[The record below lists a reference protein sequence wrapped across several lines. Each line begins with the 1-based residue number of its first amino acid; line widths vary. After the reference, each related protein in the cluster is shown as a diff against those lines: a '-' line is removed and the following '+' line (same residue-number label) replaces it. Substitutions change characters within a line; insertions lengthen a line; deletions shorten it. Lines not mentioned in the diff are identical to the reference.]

1 MLQTLI
7 KRLEIIRAA
16 MSLADEDL
24 IAQQLPAL
32 RAVLPQLD
40 GAAGETL
47 AAIITALAGGHYPQA
62 MRLINRFLTGGAGR

>member
-32 RAVLPQLD
+32 RAVLPQLG
-40 GAAGETL
+40 GAAGEIL
-47 AAIITALAGGHYPQA
+47 AAIITALADGHYP
-62 MRLINRFLTGGAGR
+62 

>member
-40 GAAGETL
+40 GAAGETR
-47 AAIITALAGGHYPQA
+47 HH
-62 MRLINRFLTGGAGR
+62 RRAGRRALPAGNAPD

>member
-40 GAAGETL
+40 GAAGEIL
-47 AAIITALAGGHYPQA
+47 AAIITVLADGHYP
-62 MRLINRFLTGGAGR
+62 

>member
-47 AAIITALAGGHYPQA
+47 TAIIAALAGGHYPQA
-62 MRLINRFLTGGAGR
+62 MRLINRFLTT

>member
-40 GAAGETL
+40 GAAGEIL
-47 AAIITALAGGHYPQA
+47 AAIITALAGGHYP
-62 MRLINRFLTGGAGR
+62 